1 MFYVT
6 IMRFSKGFS
15 LVFGLTIIL
24 PLGDVFFLYVANL
37 ILQYTILK
45 LYKLIFIYKDE
56 AFYNF
61 LIFLVRFC

>member
-37 ILQYTILK
+37 ILQYTIN
-45 LYKLIFIYKDE
+45 LYNLIINKK
-56 AFYNF
+56 
-61 LIFLVRFC
+61 IK